1 MTEPVQIPVT
11 TTVNA
16 GAVQKVERQVP
27 QRFVVLDV
35 ETTGLEEEARLLELG
50 LFVMRYVDDGKAM
63 GWVVDSVVHRV
74 FYYKPHA
81 EHPLPLFEAHRSNGL
96 VEECARAAADP
107 WSCDEE
113 LAALVPEKSIPVG
126 RNVHFDIKVLEKHMP
141 LLAARFHYRHLD
153 LTSLEMQAPGSVV
166 PKGITILQAA
176 RAKSTHRALQDCIQE
191 LMALR
196 DLAFLPK
203 IELRD
208 KGAL

>member
-16 GAVQKVERQVP
+16 GAVQKIERVP
-27 QRFVVLDV
+27 QHFALLDV

-74 FYYKPHA
+74 FY
-81 EHPLPLFEAHRSNGL
+81 HPLPLFEAHRSNGL
-96 VEECARAAADP
+96 VEECARAAEHP

-113 LAALVPEKSIPVG
+113 LAALVPEKSIPIG
-126 RNVHFDIKVLEKHMP
+126 RNVHFDIKALQKHMP
-141 LLAARFHYRHLD
+141 KLAARFHYRHLD
-153 LTSLEMQAPGSVV
+153 LTSLEMQANTHNQGFIP
-166 PKGITILQAA
+166 A
-176 RAKSTHRALQDCIQE
+176 RAKSTHRSLQDCICE

-196 DLAFLPK
+196 DLAFVPRKDLC
-203 IELRD
+203 D
-208 KGAL
+208 KGTA